1 MSMIEVA
8 VCGAHMQGLPLNPQ
22 LQALQATFV
31 RATHTSAD
39 YKLYHLA
46 GFHPPRPGLVR
57 VNTDGS
63 AIALEVWQLPLE
75 NYGKLVASV
84 PAPLGFGTL
93 TLQDGQQVAGFLCEA
108 YASATATDISGFG
121 GWRAYLHAQSQGQQ

>member
-8 VCGAHMQGLPLNPQ
+8 VCGAHMRGLPINPQ
-22 LQALQATFV
+22 LLALQATFV

-39 YKLYHLA
+39 YKLYSLA
-46 GFHPPRPGLVR
+46 GFNPPRPGLVR
-57 VNTDGS
+57 VNTGGS
-63 AIALEVWQLPLE
+63 QIALEIWQLPLE

-93 TLQDGQQVAGFLCEA
+93 TLQDGGPVAGFLCEA
-108 YASATATDISGFG
+108 YASETATDISSYG
-121 GWRAYLHAQSQGQQ
+121 GWRAYLKRENE

>member
-22 LQALQATFV
+22 LLALQAIFV

-46 GFHPPRPGLVR
+46 GFHPPRPGLIR
-57 VNTDGS
+57 VNTG
-63 AIALEVWQLPLE
+63 
-75 NYGKLVASV
+75 G
-84 PAPLGFGTL
+84 
-93 TLQDGQQVAGFLCEA
+93 
-108 YASATATDISGFG
+108 SATATDISGFG
-121 GWRAYLHAQSQGQQ
+121 GWRTYLQAQSQGQQ

>member
-8 VCGAHMQGLPLNPQ
+8 VCGAHMRGLPLNPQ
-22 LQALQATFV
+22 LTAFHAQFV
-31 RATHTSAD
+31 CAAYTSAD
-39 YKLYHLA
+39 YKLFSLA
-46 GFHPPRPGLVR
+46 GFNPPRPGLVR
-57 VNTDGS
+57 VNSGGS
-63 AIALEVWQLPLE
+63 QIALEIWQLPLE

-108 YASATATDISGFG
+108 YISETATDISSFG
-121 GWRAYLHAQSQGQQ
+121 GWRAYLQSLPRHQE

>member
-1 MSMIEVA
+1 MTMIEVA

-22 LQALQATFV
+22 LLALQATFV
-31 RATHTSAD
+31 RADHTSAD

-46 GFHPPRPGLVR
+46 GFNPPRPGLIR
-57 VNTDGS
+57 VNTGGS
-63 AIALEVWQLPLE
+63 QIALEVWQLPLE

-93 TLQDGQQVAGFLCEA
+93 TLQNGKQVAGFLCEA
-108 YASATATDISGFG
+108 YASETAVNISAFG
-121 GWRAYLHAQSQGQQ
+121 GWRAYLEKNHSI

>member
-57 VNTDGS
+57 VNTGGS

-93 TLQDGQQVAGFLCEA
+93 TLQDGQQVAGLFGVT
-108 YASATATDISGFG
+108 ASNTGVNKQLSVSALVIQVTF
-121 GWRAYLHAQSQGQQ
+121 H